1 MVVVRGHNGGW
12 YELVHGLEFI
22 EQSIEA
28 IHGGLDRSR
37 AGHVDTSAAEQVNR
51 RLRRAALEETEVIGD
66 GLRVALAD
74 LCREGEGCRD
84 TGGVLVDVEVVVK
97 MRDPRPLE
105 ADFVVERDGWAVV
118 ALDHVVVAFGETLGG
133 QGFVL
138 LGAGVHVE
146 LELCEHGLADEGGAN
161 VSFAIIYR

>member
-12 YELVHGLEFI
+12 YELVHGLEFV

-37 AGHVDTSAAEQVNR
+37 ASYVDTSAAEQVNR
-51 RLRRAALEETEVIGD
+51 RLRRAALEEAEVIGD

-97 MRDPRPLE
+97 MRNPRPLE
-105 ADFVVERDGWAVV
+105 ADFVVERAGWR
-118 ALDHVVVAFGETLGG
+118 LTM
-133 QGFVL
+133 
-138 LGAGVHVE
+138 
-146 LELCEHGLADEGGAN
+146 
-161 VSFAIIYR
+161 S